1 MRRPGKKIQN
11 VTNVLPVGA
20 VGKVRS
26 FRTSSSGLLA
36 VLLVLLLL
44 EPLIILPVTLLE
56 DFMGILGDP
65 LASKGGGGRNLISS
79 RFSL

>member
-1 MRRPGKKIQN
+1 M
-11 VTNVLPVGA
+11 
-20 VGKVRS
+20 
-26 FRTSSSGLLA
+26 
-36 VLLVLLLL
+36 LLLL
-44 EPLIILPVTLLE
+44 EPLIILPVALLE